1 MKGFFQKGS
10 FKIEANSLRKE
21 GLYGSCYKK
30 KRTRGKKIFIWSS
43 SIVLLLV
50 ICTAIFEHIYAE
62 ICAKDRWNDKTRG
75 FTTCC
80 YGKAR

>member
-1 MKGFFQKGS
+1 MEVV
-10 FKIEANSLRKE
+10 I
-21 GLYGSCYKK
+21 KK

-50 ICTAIFEHIYAE
+50 ICTAIFFKHIYAE

>member
-1 MKGFFQKGS
+1 MEVV
-10 FKIEANSLRKE
+10 I
-21 GLYGSCYKK
+21 KK

-50 ICTAIFEHIYAE
+50 ICTAIFLNIYTLKSVP
-62 ICAKDRWNDKTRG
+62 KDRWNDKARG

>member
-1 MKGFFQKGS
+1 MEVV
-10 FKIEANSLRKE
+10 IE
-21 GLYGSCYKK
+21 K

-50 ICTAIFEHIYAE
+50 YLYSDFFEHIYTE

>member
-1 MKGFFQKGS
+1 MEVV
-10 FKIEANSLRKE
+10 I
-21 GLYGSCYKK
+21 KK

-50 ICTAIFEHIYAE
+50 ICTAIFEHIYTE

-80 YGKAR
+80 YGKAEIVKGTAY